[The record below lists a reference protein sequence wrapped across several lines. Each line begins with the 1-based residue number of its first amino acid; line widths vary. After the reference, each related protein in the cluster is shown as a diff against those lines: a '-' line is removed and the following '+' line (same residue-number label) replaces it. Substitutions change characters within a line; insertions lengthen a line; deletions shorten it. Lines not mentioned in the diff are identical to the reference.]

1 MDKQNLVIYTM
12 EYYSTIKRLA
22 GAGRGR
28 GMEGYC
34 STGTL
39 SIRDDEKV
47 LEIVTQQQEPLS
59 ATELYTSKS
68 SKYQIFM

>member
-1 MDKQNLVIYTM
+1 M

-47 LEIVTQQQEPLS
+47 LEIVVKIAQHFKKQLMLPNCILLKWLGVPAVAHRLKT
-59 ATELYTSKS
+59 
-68 SKYQIFM
+68 